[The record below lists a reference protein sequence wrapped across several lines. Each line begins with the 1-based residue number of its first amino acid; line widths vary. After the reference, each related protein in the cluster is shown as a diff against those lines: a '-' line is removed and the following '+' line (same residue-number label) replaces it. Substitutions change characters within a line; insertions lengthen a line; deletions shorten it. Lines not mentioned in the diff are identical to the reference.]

1 MLFRSQEIARLNK
14 EIEKLE
20 KQKIQFSAKLNNK
33 KFTNRAPEAV
43 VNKEKEKL
51 ASVENAI
58 ADLSTQLEK
67 IAKL

>member
-1 MLFRSQEIARLNK
+1 
-14 EIEKLE
+14 
-20 KQKIQFSAKLNNK
+20 
-33 KFTNRAPEAV
+33 V